1 MSEVESTEASV
12 ASKAYEQLRDAIL
25 QGHYSP
31 GERLTTVRLAEDL
44 GVSRTPVRAALA
56 RLKDDGLV
64 DSPDNRAAWVRP
76 LTIDQVE
83 EAYEIATALE
93 GILVRRVATR
103 ATEEHLAELDEAVR
117 AMEREAESGDRMGWA
132 EGDERF
138 HTLLRQIGD
147 YSTLTFMLDRVD
159 LVIGRVRFLA
169 LAIHPES
176 ARISAREHRE
186 VLDQLAAHDGDAA
199 RALHEKHLA
208 RVSSEISRFLRE
220 SFVPIGAVS
229 VGISRS

>member
-1 MSEVESTEASV
+1 MSEVDGTEASV

-25 QGHYSP
+25 RGHYPP

-93 GILVRRVATR
+93 GVLVRRVATK
-103 ATEEHLAELDEAVR
+103 ATDDDLARLDEAV
-117 AMEREAESGDRMGWA
+117 AMMEAHVDDRTLWA

-176 ARISAREHRE
+176 AEVSAREHRAVFE
-186 VLDQLAAHDGDAA
+186 QLAARDGDAA
-199 RALHEKHLA
+199 RALHERHLA
-208 RVSSEISRFLRE
+208 RVSAEISHFLRE
-220 SFVPIGAVS
+220 SFAPIGAVP
-229 VGISRS
+229 VGLPRS